1 MDQSQTRGTVP
12 LSDLDDY
19 KVADGAP
26 DVRGWDVATRD
37 GREIG
42 TVKELL
48 VDPSQMRVRY
58 LCVEL
63 GTELSSGRDDRRVL
77 IPVGSA
83 QLDDD
88 DDVVFVN
95 GMDATTL
102 AGLPRYGGG
111 ALDRSYERD
120 LRAHSG
126 RTSKTEDSDFY
137 GGDDFDE
144 DRFYGQR
151 HAAGNEGRRIV
162 RSEEELAIGKRQ
174 VQAGEVG
181 VHKTVESEHVRQS
194 VPVTREEVTV
204 ERRPLEAGANFTE
217 ATITDDEI
225 RVPVMEEEV
234 VVEKRAVAK
243 EEIVIRKQAVQEEKI
258 VEADL
263 RRERIDVDKDVR
275 GGTSGTRRDLD
286 NDLR

>member
-1 MDQSQTRGTVP
+1 MDQHQTRGTVP

-19 KVADGAP
+19 QVADGAP

-37 GREIG
+37 GRDIG
-42 TVKELL
+42 KVKELL
-48 VDPSQMRVRY
+48 VDPAQMRVRY

-63 GTELSSGRDDRRVL
+63 DDELAAGRDDRRVL

-88 DDVVFVN
+88 DDVVFIN
-95 GMDATTL
+95 GMDVA
-102 AGLPRYGGG
+102 AIGALPGYRGG
-111 ALDRSYERD
+111 APDRDFERD
-120 LRAHSG
+120 LRT
-126 RTSKTEDSDFY
+126 RTGSTRNIEDDDFY
-137 GGDDFDE
+137 AGSDFDE

-151 HAAGNEGRRIV
+151 HTSGADGRRIV

-181 VHKTVESEHVRQS
+181 VHKTVETEHVRQS
-194 VPVTREEVTV
+194 VPVTREEVTI
-204 ERRPLEAGANFTE
+204 ERRPLEAGSRMTE

-234 VVEKRAVAK
+234 VVDKRTVAK
-243 EEIVIRKQAVQEEKI
+243 EEIVIRKHAVQDEKI

-263 RRERIDVDKDVR
+263 RRERVDVDDDSPTHR
-275 GGTSGTRRDLD
+275 DTRTRDD
-286 NDLR
+286 ELR